1 MVTKRLAIIS
11 QKEYLE
17 HMGVFDKQLF
27 CEYRMR
33 SFAVHEWDKYEKQV
47 SLWDSIFNHRYTAPI
62 YKCRHCGKIKEP
74 TIWC

>member
-1 MVTKRLAIIS
+1 MAIKRRVIFS

-17 HMGVFDKQLF
+17 HMSVIDKQLF

-47 SLWDSIFNHRYTAPI
+47 SLWDSIFDHRYTAPI
-62 YKCRHCGKIKEP
+62 YKCRHCGKIEGV
-74 TIWC
+74 TNDD